1 MDDFKRQ
8 LVLVLTL
15 WMKLVG
21 VVMATDGSSG
31 QVSMGLPTAEN
42 IDSNPLILTAVYR
55 MGSMLPEIQILDNND
70 KISWTWNATN
80 GQTGLPSSLCECLGN
95 GSAATEVKRYEDG
108 KKIAA
113 FMGNAAVIVN
123 HTPDNPG
130 LDKKVVFGVCTTGLP
145 NPHTFEMLPGYMFAI
160 ATGGGSANDGFW
172 IYDTSVGVTRDP
184 KPIQKI
190 TKLPAVHGMLWDE
203 EWQTLWVVGTDK
215 AADGEEKAYGLLNGY
230 QHVGP
235 TTIAM
240 PLIEEP
246 RYSYSMPTTAQCITE
261 WGRGTPLGRYWDG
274 PHDLVP
280 VPGERKLLI
289 PTELDIHALD
299 IATKTL
305 ISGEQVVTA
314 YLNGFVPVGN
324 RTGVNSSSKTETLPR
339 SDIKSIS
346 LAPEGNGL
354 YVQPQWRDESCLGD
368 RINVLIN
375 GTKKPTIW
383 RPHRVY
389 RSRWFTNI
397 PSWPAAV

>member
-1 MDDFKRQ
+1 
-8 LVLVLTL
+8 
-15 WMKLVG
+15 
-21 VVMATDGSSG
+21 
-31 QVSMGLPTAEN
+31 
-42 IDSNPLILTAVYR
+42 
-55 MGSMLPEIQILDNND
+55 
-70 KISWTWNATN
+70 
-80 GQTGLPSSLCECLGN
+80 
-95 GSAATEVKRYEDG
+95 
-108 KKIAA
+108 
-113 FMGNAAVIVN
+113 
-123 HTPDNPG
+123 
-130 LDKKVVFGVCTTGLP
+130 
-145 NPHTFEMLPGYMFAI
+145 
-160 ATGGGSANDGFW
+160 
-172 IYDTSVGVTRDP
+172 
-184 KPIQKI
+184 
-190 TKLPAVHGMLWDE
+190 
-203 EWQTLWVVGTDK
+203 
-215 AADGEEKAYGLLNGY
+215 
-230 QHVGP
+230 
-235 TTIAM
+235 
-240 PLIEEP
+240 
-246 RYSYSMPTTAQCITE
+246 
-261 WGRGTPLGRYWDG
+261 
-274 PHDLVP
+274 LVP

-368 RINVLIN
+368 QINVLIN